1 MRNTIL
7 LLLFTAMMPVF
18 AQLNFNLDN
27 TSATGAIRVLLPGAE
42 IIEDLDQYEITI
54 KEDQLY
60 TFPGIFEL
68 HIKKA
73 DFVFTYLPGYYMA
86 KEYRVD
92 MNSDGTWEQNWS
104 SAGQSTVSFNYAPA
118 AANQYFRPETI
129 KIEMKF
135 RNQIWPNNE
144 VTISRNIQIHVF
156 PDKRVYTNPANDMLV
171 QLQNISP
178 SSKRPILLVEGFDP
192 LNTNYPDLYY
202 LLAFHLINE
211 DLRFSGQTGLHKPVP
226 NDFAVFILNF
236 NNGGQDLAQNAPVVL
251 SALNKINALCPG
263 KDIAVAGL
271 SMGGVITRYALAK
284 AEQDGI
290 DHHTDMFISFDSP
303 QAGAHIN
310 MQLQSLVS
318 LLPEGVSS
326 VTDDL
331 QLKLKS
337 MAAKQLMLDNVYDP
351 SGHAHQQ
358 FYSALN
364 QLNGNGYPSLC
375 ANLAIS
381 NGRSQASWGPDYEDE
396 TLMELTIDNFSQ
408 SLVTF
413 EPRDIGPGS
422 YLSDTQMRELVYPG
436 GSFYYAASAAL
447 LEYDPTV
454 FLDIYYDP
462 VFIPTWS
469 ALDIPNHN
477 IDSGYN
483 LTNDLNT
490 SRFDDYMVQDHP
502 IQHHEISVKTRNMLK
517 SWFLKYR
524 SFAFNNPFEI
534 LTRVVINT
542 NDIVFQ
548 SNVIVG
554 NGGHVTIL
562 KDRYQFNTPVLIKS
576 GGTMLVDAHAVKFN
590 SGVTVEEGGKLIVL
604 DFEDLP
610 QLVISGPGS
619 VVHPMKGKPRNTYRW
634 TANLENSKK
643 VSYKWYKKTTG
654 DYYYYGSGKTLTK
667 SFSFVGYQQP
677 STFTLKVIATENGEE
692 YTETKT
698 IRVTHEATGGGID
711 PFSLSKKN
719 QNGNGELTANKYSL
733 GQNYPNPFNPTTV
746 IPFALP
752 ESANISIVIYDVT
765 GRQIKSLASGNYGQG
780 VHSINWNAQD
790 DNGNKVAS
798 GIYYYRLDAKVT
810 DGKAFTQINKMIVTK

>member
-211 DLRFSGQTGLHKPVP
+211 DLLP